1 MHTFEHTVEIA
12 APIENVFQWSID
24 PENWQR
30 SMPSLARVEVTEE
43 TDDGMQMEVTYRMLG
58 RSIEGDMEFEILE
71 PEAHTVSAFE
81 SPGMTGE
88 LHYRFEETDSGTR
101 IVQSCEYEFGDSLL
115 ERIIEP
121 VAARYNRRQ
130 FKNSLVTTKEL
141 IEAEVAE
148 AGDDASAGDTAED
161 EMVAK
166 GGA

>member
-1 MHTFEHTVEIA
+1 MHTFEHAVEIE
-12 APIENVFQWSID
+12 APIKHVFQWSID

-30 SMPSLARVEVTEE
+30 SMPSLARVEVTED
-43 TDDGMQMEVTYRMLG
+43 TDDGMQMEVTYRILG
-58 RSIEGDMEFEILE
+58 RSVEGDMEFEVLE
-71 PEAHTVSAFE
+71 PGIHTVSVFK

-88 LHYRFEETDSGTR
+88 LHYRFAEIDSGTR

-130 FKNSLVTTKEL
+130 FKNSLMTSKEL

-148 AGDDASAGDTAED
+148 PDEEASAEDTVED
-161 EMVAK
+161 EMVAG